1 MKRITFIFITLFVF
15 ALTANAQKFAL
26 IDMEYIL
33 DHIPAYKEGSEQLES
48 KAKIWQQEI
57 QDVAK
62 QAESMFKN
70 YQSKMKTLSEQQK
83 QKEEEAIIA
92 KEKELAEL
100 RKKYFGPEG
109 EMAKE
114 QAAFMQPIE
123 DSIYD
128 AVKKLSEING
138 YSVVLDRASA
148 TSIIFASPA
157 IDISNEV
164 LNRLGFSN

>member
-1 MKRITFIFITLFVF
+1 MRKIGIIFITLFVF
-15 ALTANAQKFAL
+15 TLTVNAQKFAL

-33 DHIPAYKEGSEQLES
+33 NHIPAYKEGSERLET
-48 KAKIWQQEI
+48 KAKAWQQEI

-62 QAESMFKN
+62 QTETMFKN
-70 YQSKMKTLSEQQK
+70 YQAKIKSLNDQQK
-83 QKEEEAIIA
+83 QKEEESIIA

-100 RKKYFGPEG
+100 RRKYFGPQG
-109 EMAKE
+109 EMEKE
-114 QAAFMQPIE
+114 QTAFMQPIE
-123 DSIYD
+123 DSIYE
-128 AVKKLSEING
+128 AVKKLSEIHD

-164 LNRLGFSN
+164 LNTLGYSN

>member
-48 KAKIWQQEI
+48 KAKTWQQEI

-62 QAESMFKN
+62 QVESMFKN